1 MKKILLNIVTL
12 ILIFQCSI
20 AFAMSKDELLKYKG
34 QNVTI
39 VQDST
44 VVPYSTVGVLIDVIK
59 GNGKY
64 WAMVQTYNYNDYTN
78 GIAFLDIDNI
88 CYIK

>member
-1 MKKILLNIVTL
+1 MKKILLSIIAL
-12 ILIFQCSI
+12 ILMFQCSI
-20 AFAMSKDELLKYKG
+20 VFAMSSDEILKYKG
-34 QNVTI
+34 QYVTI

-44 VVPYSTVGVLIDVIK
+44 VVPYTTIGVLIDVIK

-64 WAMVQTYNYNDYTN
+64 WAMVQTYDYNSYTN